1 MNTKLAASIFVA
13 GALML
18 PIAGYSA
25 DGDSDRSSPKAFVK
39 DSVITTKIKAELAE
53 EKLSSLVRIN
63 VDTDNKGMVSLS
75 GTAASQAAAD
85 KAVSIARA
93 VKGVTSVENHIKI
106 AADK

>member
-1 MNTKLAASIFVA
+1 MNIKLVASCFVA

-18 PIAGYSA
+18 PIAGYTA
-25 DGDSDRSSPKAFVK
+25 DGDSDRSSPKVFVK

-63 VDTDNKGMVSLS
+63 VDTDNKGAVSLS

-85 KAVSIARA
+85 KAVTIARA
-93 VKGVTSVENHIKI
+93 VKGVTSVESHIKI

>member
-1 MNTKLAASIFVA
+1 MYTKLAASCLVA

-53 EKLSSLVRIN
+53 EKMSSLVKIK
-63 VDTDNKGMVSLS
+63 VDTDNKGMVVLS
-75 GTAASQAAAD
+75 GTAASKKAAD

-106 AADK
+106 VADK

>member
-1 MNTKLAASIFVA
+1 MNIKLVASCLVA

-63 VDTDNKGMVSLS
+63 VDTDNKGAVSLS

-85 KAVSIARA
+85 KAVTIARA
-93 VKGVTSVENHIKI
+93 VKGVTSVESHIKI

>member
-1 MNTKLAASIFVA
+1 MNTKLVTTCLLA

-18 PIAGYSA
+18 PMAGYTA
-25 DGDSDRSSPKAFVK
+25 DGDTDRSSPKAFVK

-53 EKLSSLVRIN
+53 EKLSSLVRIK
-63 VDTDNKGMVSLS
+63 VDTDNKGMVVLS
-75 GTAASQAAAD
+75 GTAASQKAVD